1 MELESGMG
9 RLRGHRPTDSTAD
22 LASHAALM
30 GSDSPRQS
38 LESLHLGGEED
49 VASLRRVL
57 DSPKPSG
64 GYLEQR
70 RNTLFM

>member
-1 MELESGMG
+1 VELESGTG

-30 GSDSPRQS
+30 GSDSPRHS

-49 VASLRRVL
+49 IASLRRVL

-64 GYLEQR
+64 GYMEHR
-70 RNTLFM
+70 RNSLFM